1 MTDKE
6 IDLLVRSFLLPP
18 PCGFTKEEKKQIL
31 EWIKNPSVFIDA
43 AEKQK
48 KRILS

>member
-6 IDLLVRSFLLPP
+6 IDLFVRAFLLLP

-43 AEKQK
+43 AEKR
-48 KRILS
+48 KRIL